1 MTDKVVNLSVI
12 QTKKDQEE
20 AENHGEW
27 LGYVQNRLEELKNG
41 LADGSLR
48 GLITIGIP
56 SDETAPRIDLFA
68 DEPLPLPLLIGYTEA
83 AKLDIIAFHLEY
95 ADE

>member
-20 AENHGEW
+20 AENLGEW
-27 LGYVQNRLEELKNG
+27 LGYVQNRLDELKTG
-41 LADGSLR
+41 LADGSMR

-56 SDETAPRIDLFA
+56 FDETAPRIDLFG
-68 DEPLPLPLLIGYTEA
+68 DEPLPLPLMLGYLEA
-83 AKLDIIAFHLEY
+83 AKLDIVAYHMDY
-95 ADE
+95 DDE